1 MIREHV
7 ATLGPLGWC
16 DTRLTSTLGVS
27 EPQSG
32 RPEWSPG
39 VRASGALEH
48 PFAAGREYTVGV
60 EEELMLLDPATLA
73 LVAAIEP
80 IIAGEREHG
89 PAKRELMQCQAE
101 VSTRP
106 WASAAELLEDLV
118 ALRETLRRDAARE
131 GVLVA
136 GAGTHPFSH
145 AEEQPTTSADRY
157 REMVAALQYPARRTL
172 CYGMHVHVAVGGAD
186 KALAIIEALLGD
198 LPLLLALSSS
208 SPFWDGEETGLAS
221 TRLIVLQAMP
231 RTGLPP
237 VFEGWREFEATLAA
251 LRRGGAIADAT
262 YLWWDVRPQ
271 PRFGTVEVRIMD
283 VQPRVEDSGA
293 LAGFVQALVRHYGK
307 RYDRGEGFAKAN
319 RLLVGEN
326 RWLAARHGLRA
337 RLVTETGDAVGARTL
352 IASLLDRVAED
363 AAALGCEWALERVES
378 IAAEGTSADRQL
390 QLVRHAH
397 GLDDLLRGL
406 VEETTRA

>member
-1 MIREHV
+1 MPRTET
-7 ATLGPLGWC
+7 AQPA
-16 DTRLTSTLGVS
+16 
-27 EPQSG
+27 
-32 RPEWSPG
+32 WSPALQ
-39 VRASGALEH
+39 ASSERRQL
-48 PFAAGREYTVGV
+48 FAPAREYTLGV
-60 EEELMLLDPATLA
+60 EEELMLLDPETLA
-73 LVAAIEP
+73 LAAAIEP
-80 IIAGEREHG
+80 IIAGEKERG

-106 WASAAELLEDLV
+106 CRSVDELLQELV
-118 ALRETLRRDAARE
+118 ALRATLRRHAAGE

-145 AEEQPTTSADRY
+145 AEEQPITPAHRY
-157 REMVAALQYPARRTL
+157 REMVAALRYPARRTL
-172 CYGMHVHVAVGGAD
+172 CYAMHVHVAVGGAD
-186 KALAIIEALLGD
+186 KALQIIEALLAE
-198 LPLLLALSSS
+198 LPLLLALSTS

-221 TRLIVLQAMP
+221 TRLIVLQTMP

-237 VFEGWREFEATLAA
+237 VFESWREFESTLAA
-251 LRRGGAIADAT
+251 LRRAGAIADVT

-283 VQPRVEDSGA
+283 VQPRVEDSA
-293 LAGFVQALVRHYGK
+293 VLAGLVQALVRHYGK

-319 RLLVGEN
+319 RLVVGEN

-337 RLVTETGDAVGARTL
+337 RLVTGADQAVGARTL
-352 IASLLDRVAED
+352 IAGLLDRIADD

-390 QLVRHAH
+390 QLLRQGHSLA
-397 GLDDLLRGL
+397 DLVRGL
-406 VEETTRA
+406 VEETSRA

>member
-1 MIREHV
+1 
-7 ATLGPLGWC
+7 
-16 DTRLTSTLGVS
+16 VS
-27 EPQSG
+27 RAETEQLA
-32 RPEWSPG
+32 WSPG
-39 VRASGALEH
+39 VQASSVFEH
-48 PFAAGREYTVGV
+48 PFAPAREYTLGV
-60 EEELMLLDPATLA
+60 EEELMLLDPRTLA
-73 LVAAIEP
+73 LAAAIEP
-80 IIAGEREHG
+80 IIAGEKEHG

-106 WASAAELLEDLV
+106 CRNADELLGELV
-118 ALRETLRRDAARE
+118 ALRATLRRDAARE

-136 GAGTHPFSH
+136 GAGTHPFSR
-145 AEEQPTTSADRY
+145 AEDEPITPAHRY
-157 REMVAALQYPARRTL
+157 REMVAALRYPARRTL
-172 CYGMHVHVAVGGAD
+172 CFGMHVHVAVGGAD
-186 KALAIIEALLGD
+186 KALQIIEALLSE
-198 LPLLLALSSS
+198 LPLLLALATS

-221 TRLIVLQAMP
+221 TRLIVLQTMP

-237 VFEGWREFEATLAA
+237 VFESWREFEATLAA
-251 LRRGGAIADAT
+251 LRRAGAIADAT

-283 VQPRVEDSGA
+283 VQPWVEDSAA
-293 LAGFVQALVRHYGK
+293 LAGLVQALVRHYGK

-319 RLLVGEN
+319 RLVVGEN

-337 RLVTETGDAVGARTL
+337 RLVTEAADAVGARTL
-352 IASLLDRVAED
+352 IASLLDRVADD

-390 QLVRHAH
+390 QLVRRGH
-397 GLDDLLRGL
+397 GLDDVLRGL

>member
-1 MIREHV
+1 V
-7 ATLGPLGWC
+7 
-16 DTRLTSTLGVS
+16 
-27 EPQSG
+27 Q
-32 RPEWSPG
+32 
-39 VRASGALEH
+39 ASGERQQL
-48 PFAAGREYTVGV
+48 FATSREYTLGV

-73 LVAAIEP
+73 LAAAIEP
-80 IIAGEREHG
+80 IIAGEKEHG

-106 WASAAELLEDLV
+106 CRSVDELLEELV
-118 ALRETLRRDAARE
+118 ALRATLRRHAAGE

-145 AEEQPTTSADRY
+145 AEEQPITPAHRY
-157 REMVAALQYPARRTL
+157 REMVAALRYPARRTL
-172 CYGMHVHVAVGGAD
+172 CYAMHVHVAVGGAD
-186 KALAIIEALLGD
+186 KALQIIEALLAE
-198 LPLLLALSSS
+198 LPLLLALSTS

-221 TRLIVLQAMP
+221 TRLIVLQTMP

-237 VFEGWREFEATLAA
+237 VFESWREFESTLAA
-251 LRRGGAIADAT
+251 LRRAGAIADPT

-283 VQPRVEDSGA
+283 VQPRVDDSAA
-293 LAGFVQALVRHYGK
+293 LAGLVQALVRHHGK
-307 RYDRGEGFAKAN
+307 SYDRGEGFAKAN
-319 RLLVGEN
+319 RLVVGEN

-337 RLVTETGDAVGARTL
+337 RLVTGAEQAVGARTL
-352 IASLLDRVAED
+352 IEALLDRIADD

-390 QLVRHAH
+390 RLLRHGH
-397 GLDDLLRGL
+397 SLTDILRGL
-406 VEETTRA
+406 VEETARA